1 MLPSTRFLLIAFKNI
16 YQIFHPITFF
26 KHMLITNQFVATDY
40 CLINSATNTLTTIL
54 RKIFILRVFKA

>member
-26 KHMLITNQFVATDY
+26 KHMLINNQFVATDY
-40 CLINSATNTLTTIL
+40 CLINSVTNTLTTIV

>member
-16 YQIFHPITFF
+16 YQIFHPITFS

-40 CLINSATNTLTTIL
+40 CLINSVTNTLTTIL